1 MEAVK
6 RRRRVAVLVLLGIGT
21 AVLFVSFLTPWSQMF
36 LTDHELILERNS
48 YDQNPWTMQI
58 GGERVFFTKIERATN
73 VFTGN
78 PNYVVFEQSGRK
90 RIVYGSTFTPRLE
103 NVLNNIIRE
112 RAAAKGRSW
121 GPEQAV
127 GPADT
132 LTAGDLTTA
141 WASLSPDG
149 QREWLLL
156 QYARPTRPAAIEIYE
171 TFNPGAVD
179 RVCVFTPDGQVK
191 VVWKR
196 KAPRMYG
203 EELSKSV
210 IPVQIDFSITQVK
223 LYLNCPQVPGWNE
236 IDAVRLVDTGGNG
249 QWAAS
254 ATASSTFAAQ

>member
-6 RRRRVAVLVLLGIGT
+6 RRRRVAGLVLLGIGI
-21 AVLFVSFLTPWSQMF
+21 AVLFVLFRTPWSQMF
-36 LTDHELILERNS
+36 LTDHELIVERNS
-48 YDQNPWTMQI
+48 YDQNPWSTQI
-58 GGERVFFTKIERATN
+58 GVERIFFTKIKRATN

-78 PNYVVFEQSGRK
+78 SNYIIFEESGRK
-90 RIVYGSTFTPRLE
+90 RIVDSSTFTTSLQNALRD
-103 NVLNNIIRE
+103 IIRE
-112 RAAAKGRSW
+112 RAAAKGRAW

-132 LTAGDLTTA
+132 PMAGDLTTA

-179 RVCVFTPDGQVK
+179 RVSVFTPDGQEK

-196 KAPRMYG
+196 KAPRTYG
-203 EELSKSV
+203 EELGKSV

-223 LYLNCPQVPGWNE
+223 LYLNCPRVSGWNE
-236 IDAVRLVDTGGNG
+236 IDAVRVVDAGGKG
-249 QWAAS
+249 QWATT
-254 ATASSTFAAQ
+254 ATASSTYAKQ